1 MPSWSPEQYRP
12 DESKAMR
19 VMITYIEDDVAKTF
33 MIFHASN
40 LADAVT
46 RFENANGQSAIAAT
60 IVNGD

>member
-1 MPSWSPEQYRP
+1 
-12 DESKAMR
+12 MR
-19 VMITYIEDDVAKTF
+19 VMITYIEDGVAKTF